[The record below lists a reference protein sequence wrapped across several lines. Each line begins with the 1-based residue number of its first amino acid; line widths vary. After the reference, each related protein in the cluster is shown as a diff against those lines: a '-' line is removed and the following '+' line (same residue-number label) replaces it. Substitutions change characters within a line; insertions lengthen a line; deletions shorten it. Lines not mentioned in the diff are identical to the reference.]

1 MRQGPGLEKSNK
13 RLKEP
18 QRRIEHKWTKN
29 KQKEGRMGW
38 EMEVGV
44 QEGRDICIP
53 VADSY

>member
-1 MRQGPGLEKSNK
+1 MCSSAKSGKVGEGLHFQE
-13 RLKEP
+13 
-18 QRRIEHKWTKN
+18 
-29 KQKEGRMGW
+29 EGRMGW

>member
-18 QRRIEHKWTKN
+18 QRRIEHMWTKN